1 MGKHGGFGQIRFT
14 EVDGKDAIAAGRTWW
29 DANASE
35 YLAENGAFLGL
46 DHFVWGPEGLTEAQ
60 AQLLGPTSELAG
72 KQILEIG
79 SGAAQCSR
87 WLATQGA
94 HPVASDIS
102 HGMLKNSIDIDR
114 ALDGTSSFSDAT
126 GKRAAKRKAPA
137 SKVASNGVV
146 ANSRVS
152 TTTGAI
158 APDIPTAIPVIQ
170 ADARKLPFG
179 LESFDAVFTSFG
191 AIPFVP
197 DAELIHHEAFRVLKP
212 GGRWVFSVT
221 HPARW
226 MFPDDPTM
234 HGTSIIRSYF
244 ATEPYVEF
252 DRSGKVEYAEFHR
265 TTGQHVRQVVGA
277 GFNIIDL
284 VEPEWP
290 AENTNVWGG
299 WGPERGALLP
309 GTLIVVCEKPLV

>member
-1 MGKHGGFGQIRFT
+1 MGKHGGFGHIQFT
-14 EVDGKDAIAAGRTWW
+14 QVNGTDAIAAGRTWW

-35 YLAENGAFLGL
+35 YLAENGAFLGM
-46 DHFVWGPEGLTEAQ
+46 DQFVWGPEGLTEDE
-60 AQLLGPTSELAG
+60 AQLLGPLAELAG
-72 KQILEIG
+72 KRILEIG

-87 WLATQGA
+87 WLANRGA

-102 HGMLKNSIDIDR
+102 HGMLKNSLEIDH
-114 ALDGTSSFSDAT
+114 ALDRTSS
-126 GKRAAKRKAPA
+126 KASPA
-137 SKVASNGVV
+137 SVADAAGAPVPVV
-146 ANSRVS
+146 
-152 TTTGAI
+152 
-158 APDIPTAIPVIQ
+158 Q
-170 ADARKLPFG
+170 ADARSLPFAG
-179 LESFDAVFTSFG
+179 QTFDSVFTSFG

-197 DAELIHHEAFRVLKP
+197 DAERIHEEVFRVLKP

-226 MFPDDPTM
+226 MFPDDPTLQ
-234 HGTSIIRSYF
+234 GTSIIRSYF

-277 GFNIIDL
+277 GFNIVDL

-290 AENTNVWGG
+290 AENSNVWGG

-309 GTLIVVCEKPLV
+309 GTMIMVCDKPVN